1 MDTPVITERFPL
13 SFCPTGMVPQKTDT
27 PHIPLSPLEIAE
39 QVNLVAEIGI
49 TSVHLHARNEDGS
62 PAWERKNFEKT
73 IELIKGKNPDLVICI
88 TTSGRTVS
96 EFEKRSDVLE
106 ISGDLKPDMASL
118 TPASMNFAK
127 SASVNSPDMVF
138 RLAQRM
144 QEKGIKPEFEVFDT
158 GMINYAKYLIA
169 KKIAEPPFVFN
180 ILLGGIATAQAE
192 LLELGLMVSR
202 LPENSVWLGAG
213 IGSAQLPANL
223 MSLAAGGGV
232 RVGLEDSIFLH
243 SGSEIL
249 ATNVDLVERI
259 VYLASGMGKS
269 VMSPS
274 DFRKTYLS

>member
-1 MDTPVITERFPL
+1 MKTSAPKDSFPL
-13 SFCPTGMVPQKTDT
+13 SFCPTGMVPQKSDT
-27 PHIPLSPLEIAE
+27 PHIPISPQEIAE
-39 QVNLVAEIGI
+39 QVNLVSQIGI

-62 PAWERKNFEKT
+62 PAWERKNFERT
-73 IELIKGKNPDLVICI
+73 IELIKDKNPELVICV

-96 EFEKRSDVLE
+96 EFGKRSDVLE

-127 SASVNSPDMVF
+127 TASVNSPEMVV
-138 RLAQRM
+138 RLAQKM
-144 QEKGIKPEFEVFDT
+144 QENGIKPEFEVFDT
-158 GMINYAKYLIA
+158 GMINYSKYLIA
-169 KKIAEPPFVFN
+169 KKIAEPPYVFN

-192 LLELGLMVSR
+192 LLELGLMVQR

-232 RVGLEDSIFLH
+232 RVGLEDNIFLN
-243 SGSEIL
+243 SGSDSL
-249 ATNVDLVERI
+249 ATNVDLIER
-259 VYLASGMGKS
+259 VVNLAAGMGKS
-269 VMSPS
+269 VMSPI